1 MGKFAGVSLACVM
14 ISAALF
20 LAGCQ
25 GMVHNSGPF
34 TLNVTEAGGG
44 TGTVASNP
52 PGINCPTTCS
62 ATFQPGSQVTLTA
75 TPDTGF
81 TFTGW
86 TGACTGTGSCD
97 VTANSGGSVT
107 ATFGASLQSLNHI
120 VFMVQE
126 NRGLDHYFGALQQY
140 RTQKGIP
147 GTFDGLPQ
155 FNSPA
160 GIVAI
165 NPGCDPAFPFQASP
179 AAFNDCVTVV
189 NGAIDPNSPQVP
201 SQKLIT
207 QCVENPSP
215 SWNESHVDW
224 NVVDPLSAT
233 ATMDG
238 FVHTAAHDV
247 RETQYIPGSNPPESD
262 YDGVRA
268 MGYYDQDVLP
278 YYYFMASSFAT
289 SDRWFS
295 PVMTRTQPNREYLM
309 AATSLGHVYPPVSG
323 APQFTNKTIFEQ
335 LNDNNISW
343 RIYVSDSGGSL
354 QSHTE
359 LGMYTFANSQGANFV
374 PASQFMTD
382 IQNGTLPAVAEI
394 DPGFESGTDEHA
406 EQDDSH
412 PGGKIQVGAKYVS
425 SLINALMQSPSWK
438 DTVFVLTWDEG
449 GGFYDHVPPQS
460 EVNDPP
466 QPEPNPDGIKPS
478 VSIDLGANDICSDP
492 SKTGPTCDFVYTG
505 YRVPLIVISPFSKK
519 NYVSHTVA
527 DYTAILKFIETRFN
541 VPSLTQRDAAQ
552 MDMTEFLDF
561 VNAPWKTPPIPSSIP
576 TQPTSAPC
584 YMDHLP

>member
-1 MGKFAGVSLACVM
+1 
-14 ISAALF
+14 
-20 LAGCQ
+20 
-25 GMVHNSGPF
+25 
-34 TLNVTEAGGG
+34 
-44 TGTVASNP
+44 
-52 PGINCPTTCS
+52 
-62 ATFQPGSQVTLTA
+62 
-75 TPDTGF
+75 
-81 TFTGW
+81 
-86 TGACTGTGSCD
+86 
-97 VTANSGGSVT
+97 SGGSVT

-120 VFMVQE
+120 VFIVQE

-179 AAFNDCVTVV
+179 APFNDCVTVV

-278 YYYFMASSFAT
+278 YYYFMASNFAT

-309 AATSLGHVYPPVSG
+309 AATSLGHVYPPASG

-335 LNDNNISW
+335 LSDNNISW

-374 PASQFMTD
+374 PASQFLTD

-412 PGGKIQVGAKYVS
+412 PG
-425 SLINALMQSPSWK
+425 
-438 DTVFVLTWDEG
+438 
-449 GGFYDHVPPQS
+449 
-460 EVNDPP
+460 
-466 QPEPNPDGIKPS
+466 
-478 VSIDLGANDICSDP
+478 
-492 SKTGPTCDFVYTG
+492 KTGPTCDFVYTG

-561 VNAPWKTPPIPSSIP
+561 VNAPWKIPPTPSSIP